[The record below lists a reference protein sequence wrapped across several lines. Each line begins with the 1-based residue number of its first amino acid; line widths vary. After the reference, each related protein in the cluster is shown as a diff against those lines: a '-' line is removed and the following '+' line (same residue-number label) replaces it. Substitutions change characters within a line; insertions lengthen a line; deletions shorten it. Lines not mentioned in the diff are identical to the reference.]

1 MQLLYAWE
9 LQGRPPFGQIVESV
23 LPLIAVSRPVAER
36 ACALAEGTV
45 RHIDD
50 RDATIAE
57 LVVHWRPERLALVE
71 RAILRLALE
80 ELDRGQTPPRVVID
94 EAVRLAQWFGGDRAP
109 AFVNGVLDAAARSL
123 GRL

>member
-9 LQGRPPFGQIVESV
+9 LQGRPPFEQIVDSV
-23 LPLIAVSRPVAER
+23 LPVIGVSRPVAER
-36 ACALAEGTV
+36 ACELAEGTV
-45 RHIDD
+45 RHIHD

-57 LVVHWRPERLALVE
+57 LVVHWRPERVASVE

-94 EAVRLAQWFGGDRAP
+94 EAVRLAQWFGGDSAP